1 MERGA
6 EGKEKDREK
15 TKKKTSKSEKQKRNY
30 KMTKREELQ
39 QIWETGGVSGREAQL
54 NFLNEV
60 YADLLRMDSNLAK
73 KFDKFIKRW
82 HKGDANIDTLLDVAD
97 IYRELNNKQIDTGEF
112 ANLLTP
118 LLS

>member
-1 MERGA
+1 
-6 EGKEKDREK
+6 
-15 TKKKTSKSEKQKRNY
+15 
-30 KMTKREELQ
+30 MTKREELK

-97 IYRELNNKQIDTGEF
+97 AYRGLNNRRIEANEF
-112 ANLLTP
+112 AEKVNS